1 MQHSKVVG
9 GSTAKRVI
17 NCPGSVALV
26 AQMPPQVE
34 SKYAAEGTMLH
45 GAMERLL
52 GSEDTL
58 GQVAADLGLTD
69 EQREKLTF
77 CVNAMDQIDP
87 DVKMTFVQEVEV
99 AFEGVKALEGVFGN
113 ADLVGRID
121 DRCVVL
127 DWKFGDGV
135 MVEAEES
142 AQGLFYAAAVKKTS
156 KLLWAVEGTR
166 DVEIIIVQPPHVRR
180 WVTTWA
186 RVDQFEAELIRAV
199 KAAAQPNA
207 PTSIGDHCRWC
218 AAKPIC
224 PSMTGAIDRAVH
236 TKLESLSAQQLGAA
250 LTMADQL
257 ESFIGDARK
266 LAQER
271 LEKGMPVIGYKLVPK
286 RATRQWVNTDEAA
299 AWLMK
304 QGIVPFKQDLLSP
317 AQAETAL
324 KKSKTKLPSE
334 MVAAVSS
341 GNTIAVESDPRPA
354 VLVLGEQLK
363 AALSRVQ

>member
-1 MQHSKVVG
+1 
-9 GSTAKRVI
+9 
-17 NCPGSVALV
+17 
-26 AQMPPQVE
+26 
-34 SKYAAEGTMLH
+34 
-45 GAMERLL
+45 
-52 GSEDTL
+52 
-58 GQVAADLGLTD
+58 
-69 EQREKLTF
+69 
-77 CVNAMDQIDP
+77 
-87 DVKMTFVQEVEV
+87 
-99 AFEGVKALEGVFGN
+99 
-113 ADLVGRID
+113 
-121 DRCVVL
+121 
-127 DWKFGDGV
+127 
-135 MVEAEES
+135 
-142 AQGLFYAAAVKKTS
+142 
-156 KLLWAVEGTR
+156 
-166 DVEIIIVQPPHVRR
+166 
-180 WVTTWA
+180 
-186 RVDQFEAELIRAV
+186 
-199 KAAAQPNA
+199 
-207 PTSIGDHCRWC
+207 
-218 AAKPIC
+218 
-224 PSMTGAIDRAVH
+224 
-236 TKLESLSAQQLGAA
+236 
-250 LTMADQL
+250 MADQL